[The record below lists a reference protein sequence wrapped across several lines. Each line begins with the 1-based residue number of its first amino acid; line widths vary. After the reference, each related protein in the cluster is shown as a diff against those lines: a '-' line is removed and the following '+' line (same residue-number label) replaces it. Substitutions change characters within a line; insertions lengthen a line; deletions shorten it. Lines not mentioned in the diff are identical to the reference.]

1 MRDPV
6 KAGDSGIDQ
15 DNDKTQSTKRP
26 KADEMI
32 QRFHATDDLADMQS
46 SLMRDGA
53 VIIEKVVDSE
63 LITTI
68 TTDLRPAFD
77 AEGDQ
82 FANDFNGYRT
92 RRLGGVL
99 RYSAATAQLLEHPL
113 VMALADA
120 ALGPHC
126 THYQVGSTTAIE
138 ILPGEAAQVLHRD
151 DECYPILMD
160 PIEFQISALW
170 SLDAFTDLNGATEV
184 IPRSSQP
191 EGAAPEKAIM
201 PAGSVLVY
209 LGSTRHGGGANHSDA
224 PRAAIVN
231 TYALGWLRQEENQ
244 YLTLPRAVVE
254 AQTDSIKRLLGFQA
268 YSRSLGVWPEDPDG
282 FWFES

>member
-6 KAGDSGIDQ
+6 KGGDSGIDQ
-15 DNDKTQSTKRP
+15 DDDKNQSTQRP
-26 KADEMI
+26 EADEMI

-46 SLMRDGA
+46 SLMRNGA

-184 IPRSSQP
+184 IPRSSQS